1 MNDKLQL
8 DIRHDTVRHRFSATV
23 EDHDCFVEY
32 VQQDDVLRIFSTQVP
47 TAVGNRGIAAALTEH
62 ALQYAEAHALSIDP
76 VCPYTAAYLRRRA
89 ARG

>member
-1 MNDKLQL
+1 MNDKIRLE
-8 DIRHDTVRHRFSATV
+8 IRHEPARNRFIATV
-23 EDHDCFVEY
+23 DGHDCFVEY
-32 VQQDDVLRIFSTQVP
+32 VQQDDVLRIYSTQVP

-62 ALQYAEAHALSIDP
+62 ALKYAEAHALSIDP

>member
-8 DIRHDTVRHRFSATV
+8 VIRHESGCNRFIATV
-23 EDHDCFVEY
+23 EGHDCFVEY
-32 VQQDDVLRIFSTQVP
+32 VQQGDVLRIFSTQVAA
-47 TAVGNRGIAAALTEH
+47 AVGNRGIAAALTEY

-89 ARG
+89 PRG